1 MRNLIPL
8 SLICSVVCVTGVY
21 ADDEAGLN
29 QAMRAFNAH
38 AKDTADKKIVLNAI
52 WIQTKVAEKT
62 LQAQMNK
69 LNLNYAELLTAQSL
83 AEGGS
88 TNVDNIVALK
98 GRGKGWVAISK
109 DLKID
114 SNSIVARLSNAD
126 KMVLAAQSRVTRA
139 QEAKRP
145 PLPGFTDI
153 RRFSPRTVSPKGGQ

>member
-8 SLICSVVCVTGVY
+8 ALICSAVCFTRVY
-21 ADDEAGLN
+21 AGDEPTLN

-38 AKDTADKKIVLNAI
+38 AKEAADKTVVLNAI
-52 WIQTKVAEKT
+52 WLQTKVAEKT
-62 LQAQMNK
+62 TQAQMNK

-98 GRGKGWVAISK
+98 GRGKDWVAISK

-114 SNSIVARLSNAD
+114 SNSIIARLSNAD
-126 KMVLAAQSRVTRA
+126 KMVLAAQGRVSKA
-139 QEAKRP
+139 PNGKKP
-145 PLPGFTDI
+145 PLAGYTDI
-153 RRFSPRTVSPKGGQ
+153 RTPAARGLPPKGGQ